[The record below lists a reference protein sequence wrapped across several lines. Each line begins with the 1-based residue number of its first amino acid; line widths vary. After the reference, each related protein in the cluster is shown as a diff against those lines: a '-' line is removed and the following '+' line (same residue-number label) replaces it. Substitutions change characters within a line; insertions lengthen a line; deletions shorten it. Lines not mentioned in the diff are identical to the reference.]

1 MKENKMKQTLQAIF
15 LDVGNTLR
23 VVIKDLEFMKQ
34 ARTDL
39 LELIRTPQPEPA
51 FFEEMDTRWKAYRKR
66 AKELFVE
73 VSEKELWTKWL
84 LPDYPVE
91 MVAPLSGQLTRLW
104 RDHGGRRI
112 PRPDVKTTIPEL
124 HQRGYAL
131 GIIANTITE
140 REIPDW
146 IESDGLTDCFQ
157 AVVLSSKVG
166 IRKPNPEIFLE
177 ASRRVGIEPSMC
189 AYIGDNPAHD
199 VVGARSAGY
208 GLTILILGSAS
219 EIPHV
224 LTDETKPDL
233 IIRELSELLDIFPRL
248 R

>member
-1 MKENKMKQTLQAIF
+1 MKQSLQAIF

-23 VVIKDLEFMKQ
+23 VVVKDLEFMKQ

-39 LELIRTPQPEPA
+39 LELIGTPQPEPV
-51 FFEEMDTRWKAYRKR
+51 FFEEMDMRWKAYRKR

-91 MVAPLSGQLTRLW
+91 TVAPLSGQLTRLW

-124 HQRGYAL
+124 HRRGYVL

-140 REIPDW
+140 REIPNW

-166 IRKPNPEIFLE
+166 IRKPNAEIFLE
-177 ASRRVGIEPSMC
+177 ASRRVGIEPSKC
-189 AYIGDNPAHD
+189 AYVGDNPAHD

-208 GLTILILGSAS
+208 GLTILILEPAS
-219 EIPHV
+219 EIPDV
-224 LTDETKPDL
+224 LTDEPKPDL
-233 IIRELSELLDIFPRL
+233 VIRELSELLEIFPPL